1 MGLLFIIPGFDD
13 TLRLSGKASIVTEP
27 ALLESMRVND
37 RIPSVAIVVA
47 VEEAFLHC
55 AKAFR
60 RSRLWDPT
68 RFQDRGEMDLLMTI
82 LLDERTGAPADV
94 AEMRKLDEDLEAGDK
109 TSMSSVSARARARF
123 GRRTGGASRR
133 S

>member
-13 TLRLSGKASIVTEP
+13 TLRVNGKASIVTEP

-37 RIPSVAIVVA
+37 RIPRVAILVA
-47 VEEAFLHC
+47 GEEAFLHC

-68 RFQDRGEMDLLMTI
+68 RFQDRSEMASLMKM
-82 LLDERTGAPADV
+82 LLDQTTGAPEDPA
-94 AEMRKLDEDLEAGDK
+94 ALRKLDEDLEAGYK
-109 TSMSSVSARARARF
+109 TSMY
-123 GRRTGGASRR
+123 
-133 S
+133 